1 MLLLRKV
8 KPWNSKQLKNE
19 TTNKHRKLTHRN
31 NQPERSDTLKTLYD
45 KLRTAQIDE
54 QLINAFQNDSDIV
67 YTGVIQFLSDK
78 DFIMLTYNDYGIQDG
93 EVYLK
98 ISSVKSI
105 DTDSYDLANMQERI
119 EFDEKHHLNSQPS
132 FDLPIKM
139 SDSLFDR
146 VIQTLHDDQK
156 VGLVITEQAGK
167 LKYNEGLISELQDDG
182 MAFTNINKFDFFKQS
197 MFNISFDD
205 IRGIEFG
212 GTELQLL
219 QNVLDMIKPENH
231 VENEI
236 IDDPSAFRDR
246 IEQLRNS
253 GDWVVIDTNDD
264 RKYFYVGKII
274 SGNEKEFV
282 MMVVDMNG
290 RFGGYVWIRYDDIGR
305 IITDSDYLRVI
316 DKFVIENKHNKHFAL
331 PVLNSDRAFDN
342 ADNILIHIIMQSI
355 QYQKVIRFE
364 TVDEDNF
371 AGYPTSIDLQTGVL
385 NVELLDVDD
394 NGDLPTRQIGIES
407 IREMAFDYFKAFLTE
422 NDID

>member
-1 MLLLRKV
+1 MKA
-8 KPWNSKQLKNE
+8 
-19 TTNKHRKLTHRN
+19 
-31 NQPERSDTLKTLYD
+31 LYD

-98 ISSVKSI
+98 LSSVKSVE
-105 DTDSYDLANMQERI
+105 TDSYDLANMEDRI
-119 EFDEKHHLNSQPS
+119 EFDEKHHLNSQPA

-146 VIQTLHDDQK
+146 VIQTLHDESK
-156 VGLVITEQAGK
+156 VGLIITEEAGK
-167 LKYNEGLISELQDDG
+167 LKYNEGLISEIHEDG
-182 MAFTNINKFDFFKQS
+182 MTFTNINKFDFSKRPV
-197 MFNISFDD
+197 FNIQFDD

-219 QNVLDMIKPENH
+219 QNVLDMVKPENH
-231 VENEI
+231 IVNTI
-236 IDDPSAFRDR
+236 ISDPTAFRDVVTKF
-246 IEQLRNS
+246 RNS
-253 GDWVVIDTNDD
+253 GDWLVIDTNDD

-274 SGNEKEFV
+274 SSNHNELV

-290 RFGGYVWIRYDDIGR
+290 RFGGYVWIRYDDIAR
-305 IITDSDYLRVI
+305 LITDSDYLRVI
-316 DKFVIENKHNKHFAL
+316 DKFVAENKSNKHFAL
-331 PVLNSDRAFDN
+331 SVLNSDRAFDN
-342 ADNILIHIIMQSI
+342 ADNILINIITQSI

-364 TVDEDNF
+364 TADEENF
-371 AGYPTSIDLQTGVL
+371 AGYPTAINLDTGVL
-385 NVELLDVDD
+385 TVELLDVDD
-394 NGDLPTRQIGIES
+394 DGELPTQQIGIEN

-422 NDID
+422 NEID

>member
-1 MLLLRKV
+1 M
-8 KPWNSKQLKNE
+8 
-19 TTNKHRKLTHRN
+19 
-31 NQPERSDTLKTLYD
+31 KTLYD

-67 YTGVIQFLSDK
+67 YTGVIQFLSSQ

-98 ISSVKSI
+98 ISSVKSVE
-105 DTDSYDLANMQERI
+105 TDSYDLANMQQRI
-119 EFDEKHHLNSQPS
+119 EFDEKHHLNSQPA

-146 VIQTLHDDQK
+146 VIQTLLTNK
-156 VGLVITEQAGK
+156 RVSLIITEQAGK
-167 LKYNEGLISELQDDG
+167 LKYNEGLISDVQEDG
-182 MAFTNINKFDFFKQS
+182 LTFTNINKFDFSKRPI
-197 MFNISFDD
+197 FNIKFDD

-219 QNVLDMIKPENH
+219 QNVLDMVKPENH

-236 IDDPSAFRDR
+236 ISDPDQFRSEVDH
-246 IEQLRNS
+246 LRRS

-264 RKYFYVGKII
+264 RKYFYVGQII
-274 SGNEKEFV
+274 SSNPKELV

-290 RFGGYVWIRYDDIGR
+290 RFGGYVWIRYDDIAR

-316 DKFVIENKHNKHFAL
+316 AKFVKANKDSKHFSL
-331 PVLNSDRAFDN
+331 PVLNADRAFDN
-342 ADNILIHIIMQSI
+342 ADNILIYIVTQSI
-355 QYQKVIRFE
+355 QYQKLIRFE
-364 TVDEDNF
+364 TADEDNF
-371 AGYPTSIDLQTGVL
+371 VGYPTSIDLKTGVL

-394 NGDLPTRQIGIES
+394 DGELPIKQVGIEN

-422 NDID
+422 NEID

>member
-1 MLLLRKV
+1 M
-8 KPWNSKQLKNE
+8 
-19 TTNKHRKLTHRN
+19 
-31 NQPERSDTLKTLYD
+31 KTLYD

-98 ISSVKSI
+98 LSSVKSVE
-105 DTDSYDLANMQERI
+105 TDSYDLANMEDRI
-119 EFDEKHHLNSQPS
+119 EFDEKHHLNSQPA

-146 VIQTLHDDQK
+146 VIQTLHDESK
-156 VGLVITEQAGK
+156 VGLIITEEAGK
-167 LKYNEGLISELQDDG
+167 LKYNEGLISDIHEDG
-182 MAFTNINKFDFFKQS
+182 MTFTNINKFDFSKRPV
-197 MFNISFDD
+197 FNIQFDD

-219 QNVLDMIKPENH
+219 QNVLDMVKPENH
-231 VENEI
+231 IENTI
-236 IDDPSAFRDR
+236 ISDPSAFRDVVAKFR
-246 IEQLRNS
+246 DS
-253 GDWVVIDTNDD
+253 GDWLVIDTNDD

-274 SGNEKEFV
+274 SSNHNELV

-290 RFGGYVWIRYDDIGR
+290 RFGGYVWIRYDDIAR
-305 IITDSDYLRVI
+305 LITDSDYLRVI
-316 DKFVIENKHNKHFAL
+316 DKFVAENKQNKHFAL
-331 PVLNSDRAFDN
+331 SVLNSDRAFDN
-342 ADNILIHIIMQSI
+342 ADNILINIITQSI

-364 TVDEDNF
+364 TADEENF
-371 AGYPTSIDLQTGVL
+371 AGYPTAINLDTGVL
-385 NVELLDVDD
+385 TVELLDVDD
-394 NGDLPTRQIGIES
+394 DGELPTQQIGIEN

-422 NDID
+422 NEID

>member
-1 MLLLRKV
+1 M
-8 KPWNSKQLKNE
+8 
-19 TTNKHRKLTHRN
+19 
-31 NQPERSDTLKTLYD
+31 KTLYD

-98 ISSVKSI
+98 LSSVKSVE
-105 DTDSYDLANMQERI
+105 TDSYDLANMEDRI
-119 EFDEKHHLNSQPS
+119 EFDEKHHLNSQPA

-146 VIQTLHDDQK
+146 VIQTLHDESK
-156 VGLVITEQAGK
+156 VGLIITEEAGK
-167 LKYNEGLISELQDDG
+167 LKYNEGLISEIHEDG
-182 MAFTNINKFDFFKQS
+182 MTFTNINKFDFSKRPV
-197 MFNISFDD
+197 FNIQFDD

-219 QNVLDMIKPENH
+219 QNVLDMVKPENH
-231 VENEI
+231 IVNTI
-236 IDDPSAFRDR
+236 ISDPTAFRDVVTKF
-246 IEQLRNS
+246 RNS
-253 GDWVVIDTNDD
+253 GDWLVIDTNDD

-274 SGNEKEFV
+274 SSNHNELV

-290 RFGGYVWIRYDDIGR
+290 RFGGYVWIRYDDIAR
-305 IITDSDYLRVI
+305 LITDSDYLRVI
-316 DKFVIENKHNKHFAL
+316 DKFVAENKRNKHFAL
-331 PVLNSDRAFDN
+331 SVLNSDRAFDN
-342 ADNILIHIIMQSI
+342 ADNILINIITQSI

-364 TVDEDNF
+364 TADEENF
-371 AGYPTSIDLQTGVL
+371 AGYPTAINLDTGVL
-385 NVELLDVDD
+385 TVELLDVDD
-394 NGDLPTRQIGIES
+394 DGELPTQQIGIEN

-422 NDID
+422 NEID

>member
-1 MLLLRKV
+1 MV
-8 KPWNSKQLKNE
+8 
-19 TTNKHRKLTHRN
+19 
-31 NQPERSDTLKTLYD
+31 
-45 KLRTAQIDE
+45 
-54 QLINAFQNDSDIV
+54 
-67 YTGVIQFLSDK
+67 
-78 DFIMLTYNDYGIQDG
+78 
-93 EVYLK
+93 
-98 ISSVKSI
+98 
-105 DTDSYDLANMQERI
+105 
-119 EFDEKHHLNSQPS
+119 
-132 FDLPIKM
+132 
-139 SDSLFDR
+139 
-146 VIQTLHDDQK
+146 
-156 VGLVITEQAGK
+156 
-167 LKYNEGLISELQDDG
+167 
-182 MAFTNINKFDFFKQS
+182 FTNINKFDFSKQS
-197 MFNISFDD
+197 VFNIRFDD

-236 IDDPSAFRDR
+236 IDDPSVFRDQ

-253 GDWVVIDTNDD
+253 GDWVVIDTNDN

-274 SGNEKEFV
+274 SSNEKEFV

-342 ADNILIHIIMQSI
+342 ADNILIHIITQSI

-364 TVDEDNF
+364 TADEDNF

-394 NGDLPTRQIGIES
+394 DGDLPTRQIGIEN

-422 NDID
+422 NEID

>member
-1 MLLLRKV
+1 M
-8 KPWNSKQLKNE
+8 
-19 TTNKHRKLTHRN
+19 
-31 NQPERSDTLKTLYD
+31 KTLYD

-67 YTGVIQFLSDK
+67 YTGVIQFLSSQ

-98 ISSVKSI
+98 ISSIKSV
-105 DTDSYDLANMQERI
+105 DTDSYDLANMQDRI
-119 EFDEKHHLNSQPS
+119 EFDEKHHLNSQPT
-132 FDLPIKM
+132 FNLPIKM

-146 VIQTLHDDQK
+146 VIQTLHDEQK
-156 VGLVITEQAGK
+156 VGLIITEQDGK
-167 LKYNEGLISELQDDG
+167 LKYNEGLVSDLQDDG
-182 MAFTNINKFDFFKQS
+182 LTFTNINKFDFSKRPV
-197 MFNISFDD
+197 FNIRFND

-219 QNVLDMIKPENH
+219 QNVLDMVKPENH
-231 VENEI
+231 VENVIISDPTIFHDEI
-236 IDDPSAFRDR
+236 EKLRD
-246 IEQLRNS
+246 S
-253 GDWVVIDTNDD
+253 SDWVVIDTNDD
-264 RKYFYVGKII
+264 RTYFYVGKII
-274 SGNEKEFV
+274 SSNPKELV

-316 DKFVIENKHNKHFAL
+316 DKFVAENRQNKQFAL

-342 ADNILIHIIMQSI
+342 ADNILVHIITQSI

-364 TVDEDNF
+364 TADEDNF
-371 AGYPTSIDLQTGVL
+371 AGYPTSINYETGVL
-385 NVELLDVDD
+385 TVELLDVDD
-394 NGDLPTRQIGIES
+394 DGDLLTRQIGIEN

-422 NDID
+422 NEID

>member
-1 MLLLRKV
+1 M
-8 KPWNSKQLKNE
+8 
-19 TTNKHRKLTHRN
+19 
-31 NQPERSDTLKTLYD
+31 KTLYD

-98 ISSVKSI
+98 LSSVKSVE
-105 DTDSYDLANMQERI
+105 TDSYDLANMEDRI
-119 EFDEKHHLNSQPS
+119 EFDEKHHLNSQPA

-146 VIQTLHDDQK
+146 VIQTLHDESK
-156 VGLVITEQAGK
+156 VGLIITEEAGK
-167 LKYNEGLISELQDDG
+167 LKYNEGLISDIHEDG
-182 MAFTNINKFDFFKQS
+182 LTFTNINKFDFSKRPV
-197 MFNISFDD
+197 FNIQFDD

-219 QNVLDMIKPENH
+219 QNVLDMVNPENH
-231 VENEI
+231 IVNTI
-236 IDDPSAFRDR
+236 ISDQAVFRDVVAKFR
-246 IEQLRNS
+246 DS
-253 GDWVVIDTNDD
+253 GDWLVIDTNDD

-274 SGNEKEFV
+274 SSNHNELV

-290 RFGGYVWIRYDDIGR
+290 RFGGYVWIRYDDIAR
-305 IITDSDYLRVI
+305 LITDSDYLRVI
-316 DKFVIENKHNKHFAL
+316 DKFVAENKQNKHFAL
-331 PVLNSDRAFDN
+331 SVLNSDRAFDN
-342 ADNILIHIIMQSI
+342 ADNILINIITQSI

-364 TVDEDNF
+364 TADEENF
-371 AGYPTSIDLQTGVL
+371 AGYPTAINLDTGVL
-385 NVELLDVDD
+385 TVELLDVDD
-394 NGDLPTRQIGIES
+394 DGELPTQQIGIEN

-422 NDID
+422 NEID

>member
-1 MLLLRKV
+1 M
-8 KPWNSKQLKNE
+8 N
-19 TTNKHRKLTHRN
+19 
-31 NQPERSDTLKTLYD
+31 TLYD

-67 YTGVIQFLSDK
+67 YTGVIQFLSSK

-98 ISSVKSI
+98 LSSVKSVE
-105 DTDSYDLANMQERI
+105 TDSYDLANMEERI
-119 EFDEKHHLNSQPS
+119 DFDEKHHLNAQPA

-146 VIQTLHDDQK
+146 VVQTLHDEQK
-156 VGLVITEQAGK
+156 VGLIITEQAGK
-167 LKYNEGLISELQDDG
+167 LKYNEGLISDVHGDG
-182 MAFTNINKFDFFKQS
+182 MTFTNVNKFDFSKRPVFEIK
-197 MFNISFDD
+197 FDD

-219 QNVLDMIKPENH
+219 QNVLDMVKPENH
-231 VENEI
+231 VANTIISDTDVFHDEI
-236 IDDPSAFRDR
+236 QKLRD
-246 IEQLRNS
+246 N
-253 GDWVVIDTNDD
+253 GNWVVIDTNDN

-274 SGNEKEFV
+274 SSNPQELV

-316 DKFVIENKHNKHFAL
+316 DKFVDENKKNKHFAL
-331 PVLNSDRAFDN
+331 PVLNADRAFDN
-342 ADNILIHIIMQSI
+342 ADNILIHIITQSI
-355 QYQKVIRFE
+355 RYQKVIRFE
-364 TVDEDNF
+364 TADEENF
-371 AGYPTSIDLQTGVL
+371 VGYPTSINLATGVL

-394 NGDLPTRQIGIES
+394 NGDLPTKQVGIEN

-422 NDID
+422 NEID